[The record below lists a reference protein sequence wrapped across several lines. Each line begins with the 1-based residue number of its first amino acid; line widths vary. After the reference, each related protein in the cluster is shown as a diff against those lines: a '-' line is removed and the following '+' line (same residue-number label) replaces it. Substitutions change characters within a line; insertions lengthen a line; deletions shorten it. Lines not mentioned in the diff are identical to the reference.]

1 MKRGDVAIIADRGGD
16 FTGKPR
22 PAVVVRADLF
32 SGLAAVTICPLTSAT
47 DEAPC
52 RVPVLPSDELPLATP
67 YQIAVDKI
75 STIRGDRVGKVI
87 GRLSPEDVLRLNGAL
102 LVYLGIG

>member
-1 MKRGDVAIIADRGGD
+1 MNRGDVVILADRGGD

-32 SGLAAVTICPLTSAT
+32 KELAAVTICPLTSVM

-52 RVPVLPSDELPLATP
+52 RIPVSASDELPLATSSK
-67 YQIAVDKI
+67 IAVDKI
-75 STIRGDRVGKVI
+75 TTVRGHRVGKVI
-87 GRLSPEDVLRLNGAL
+87 GRLSAEDVLRLNGAL

>member
-1 MKRGDVAIIADRGGD
+1 MNRGDVVILADRGGD

-22 PAVVVRADLF
+22 PAVVVRANVFNELT
-32 SGLAAVTICPLTSAT
+32 AVTVCPLTSIM

-52 RVPVLPSDELPLATP
+52 RVPVSAFDELPLATSSK
-67 YQIAVDKI
+67 IAVDKI
-75 STIRGDRVGKVI
+75 TTVRGHRIGKVI
-87 GRLSPEDVLRLNGAL
+87 GRLSAADVQRLDGAL